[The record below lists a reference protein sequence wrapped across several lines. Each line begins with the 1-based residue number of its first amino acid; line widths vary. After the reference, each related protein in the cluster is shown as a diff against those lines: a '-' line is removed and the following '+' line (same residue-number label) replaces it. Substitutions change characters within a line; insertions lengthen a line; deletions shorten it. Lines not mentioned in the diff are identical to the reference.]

1 MAVHSLSGWTRG
13 LKAAGLA
20 RWVSVALLWVAL
32 VLLYFGLTEPI
43 LRLEKFWFFESS
55 TSVWGGTMRLLAE
68 QEYFLGWVILLF
80 SIAFPVLK
88 NLLMLAML
96 HLRRGNTWLLHWLAV
111 LGKWSMLDVFLCA
124 LLVASIKLGAVA
136 QAELQPGVY
145 YFAASIILTN
155 LVSTALDWRQ
165 TPAD

>member
-1 MAVHSLSGWTRG
+1 MAVHSLTAWMRG
-13 LKAAGLA
+13 VPAAGAMRWMGIGVLWLA
-20 RWVSVALLWVAL
+20 LG
-32 VLLYFGLTEPI
+32 LLYVGLTAPI
-43 LRLEKFWFFESS
+43 LRLEKFWFFEST

-80 SIAFPVLK
+80 SIAFPIVK
-88 NLLMLAML
+88 NALMLLIL
-96 HLRRGNTWLLHWLAV
+96 HFRLRSTHLLHWLAV

-155 LVSTALDWRQ
+155 LVSTVLDWRQ
-165 TPAD
+165 TPRD

>member
-1 MAVHSLSGWTRG
+1 MAVHSLTAWMRGAPAIGATRWLG
-13 LKAAGLA
+13 IGVLWLA
-20 RWVSVALLWVAL
+20 LG
-32 VLLYFGLTEPI
+32 LLYVGLTAPI
-43 LRLEKFWFFESS
+43 LRLEKFWFFEST

-80 SIAFPVLK
+80 SIAFPILK
-88 NLLMLAML
+88 NTLMLLIL
-96 HLRRGNTWLLHWLAV
+96 HFRLRSTHLLHWLAV

-155 LVSTALDWRQ
+155 LVSTVLDWRQ
-165 TPAD
+165 TPSD

>member
-1 MAVHSLSGWTRG
+1 MHSLSAWTRG
-13 LKAAGLA
+13 LPSVGVA
-20 RWVSVALLWVAL
+20 RWLGIGLLWLAL
-32 VLLYFGLTEPI
+32 GLLYVGLTEPI
-43 LRLEKFWFFESS
+43 LRLEKFWFFEST
-55 TSVWGGTMRLLAE
+55 TSVWGGTMTLLAE

-80 SIAFPVLK
+80 SIAFPIAK
-88 NLLMLAML
+88 NLLMLLIL
-96 HLRRGNTWLLHWLAV
+96 HARLRSTHLLHWLAV

-155 LVSTALDWRQ
+155 LVSTVLDWRQ
-165 TPAD
+165 AARD